1 MLWGQLQELLDLLSE
16 EEYRTAVTLAKEMS
30 ISEKTVRIRVK
41 ELNELL
47 AAHGAAVLS
56 KPRYGYLLKVSH
68 PAEYL
73 AYRKEQAEPGDR
85 IPDKKKER
93 SEYLLAFLIARK
105 EYIKIEELCDF
116 LFVSGT
122 TLSNSIKSVEAILKR
137 YSLRIDRKPGYGIK
151 IEGSEFDIRRLMSDY
166 FIKRHCLAEVD
177 LSHQDQE
184 LSQLAG
190 IVKGLLAS
198 YGIHLSEMS
207 FENFVEYV
215 YVAWKRIKGGF
226 YLSMNKE
233 SLPEMG
239 MKEQAFIRELITV
252 MESWGD
258 IRYTTDESNYL
269 LLYLAGK
276 RMIGNVVEN
285 DSNFIIREQTDRLT
299 LAMMDLVS
307 REYGLNLH
315 QNFEI
320 RMTLNQHLVP
330 FDIRIRYDIPLK
342 NPMLEDIKQKYS
354 LAYQMSYEAC
364 GILQDH
370 YKKDISEDE
379 IGYFALI
386 FQLALEKDK
395 IDSRSS
401 ILVVCSTG
409 KGSSRLLKYRYEN
422 EFAGYLK
429 EIYVCDLIGL
439 ETFDFH
445 QVDYVFAT
453 VPITKEIPVPI
464 VEVGVFLEADDIQKI
479 TGILRSG
486 NNRTI
491 MTRYYTP
498 ARFLTRPGGRT
509 KEDIL
514 ADICDVIKR
523 QEDVA
528 GNFYELVL
536 ERESFAQMDY
546 GNLIAIPHPNE
557 IASEETFAYV
567 TVLDEPVVWNRL
579 PVRIILLTS
588 VGRRAD
594 ENRQKFYESTAR
606 FALDKE
612 AVRQLIAEPSYE
624 VLIQLLGN

>member
-16 EEYRTAVTLAKEMS
+16 EEYRTAVTLAEAMS
-30 ISEKTVRIRVK
+30 LSEKTVRTRVK
-41 ELNELL
+41 EINELL
-47 AAHGAAVLS
+47 TGHGAAVLS
-56 KPRYGYLLKVSH
+56 KPRYGYRLQIDNQ
-68 PAEYL
+68 ETYL
-73 AYRKEQAEPGDR
+73 AYRKEQAVPNDR

-137 YSLRIDRKPGYGIK
+137 YCLKLDRRPGYGIK
-151 IEGSEFDIRRLMSDY
+151 IEGAEFDIRRLMSDY

-184 LSQLAG
+184 LSQLAE
-190 IVKGLLAS
+190 IVKGLLGS

-215 YVAWKRIKGGF
+215 YVAWKRIKSGF
-226 YLSMNKE
+226 YLKMDKE

-239 MKEQAFIRELITV
+239 MKEQAFIKELITV
-252 MESWGD
+252 MESWGE
-258 IRYTTDESNYL
+258 IRYTDDESNYL

-276 RMIGNVVEN
+276 RMIGNAVEN

-299 LAMMDLVS
+299 LAMMDLVC

-342 NPMLEDIKQKYS
+342 NPMLEDIKQKYC

-364 GILQDH
+364 GVLRDH

-395 IDSRSS
+395 IGSRSS

-429 EIYVCDLIGL
+429 DIYVCDLIGL
-439 ETFDFH
+439 ESFDFH
-445 QVDYVFAT
+445 RVDYVFAT
-453 VPITKEIPVPI
+453 VPITREIPVPI

-486 NNRTI
+486 NRRTI
-491 MTRYYTP
+491 MTKYYTP
-498 ARFLTRPGGRT
+498 ARFLTMSGGQT

-514 ADICDVIKR
+514 ALICDRIKD
-523 QEDVA
+523 QEEVA
-528 GNFYELVL
+528 DNFYELVL

-557 IASEETFAYV
+557 IASAETFAYV
-567 TVLDEPVVWNRL
+567 AVLSEPVIWNKL
-579 PVRIILLTS
+579 PVQVILLTS
-588 VGRRAD
+588 VGRRQD
-594 ENRQKFYESTAR
+594 EDRQHFYESTAR
-606 FALDKE
+606 FALNKE
-612 AVRQLIAEPSYE
+612 AVLRLVEEPSYE
-624 VLIQLLGN
+624 VLIQLLSN